1 MYNKP
6 IDKLTGE
13 TKSQRDFGEMGL
25 DYLTLD
31 ELRLSFTEKQGVL
44 LGRLELVDP
53 RDFYRDFF
61 PKGDLQEDGRKGDGK
76 PCGIIRWAKTK
87 GKRHRAVKDSH
98 GRTQF
103 VSRFL
108 YDDLKAV
115 DQVANM
121 HTCFLPLCSFIGKR
135 ALASNAR
142 WCPGF
147 AIDLDYVDVPQ
158 LLDFL
163 HQAEKGWYFPTP
175 NYVVNSGT
183 GLHVYY
189 RFPEKISLSK
199 IDPQALSDLKHI
211 ATDLIW
217 NAYTS
222 KSKDKQY
229 QGIYQAYR
237 MPGTTSKLGT
247 GYTVTAF
254 RMSPDP
260 VAPED
265 WASFVGDDWKELGSR
280 LASSPHIPIAQAR
293 ELWPEWYEERIVRGV
308 PSGGKRGK
316 WHMKRDLYDWWLRRC
331 EREARDGNRYS
342 CIKALRAYGAKCDIP
357 FSEVERDAFALQPFL
372 DSLTANESNHFT
384 EQDVI
389 DALRAGR
396 DMERYPVKEI
406 KRTTGL
412 DMTPSIRR
420 NGRRQDL
427 HLKRARRIKAGMIE
441 DGEPFRNPE
450 GRPKGSGT
458 KEDIVRQW
466 RREHPEGNKS
476 QCARGTGLSR
486 VTVTKWW
493 DAGELERRKTL
504 NPTRVTIDL
513 SCFGFGEMAHVGV
526 AVRNNVDAATAAV
539 VPIRTGLESI
549 EVSEKGAN
557 GLSVRVVETGRKAT
571 ND

>member
-1 MYNKP
+1 M
-6 IDKLTGE
+6 
-13 TKSQRDFGEMGL
+13 
-25 DYLTLD
+25 
-31 ELRLSFTEKQGVL
+31 SFTEKQGVL
-44 LGRLELVDP
+44 LDRFELVDP

-61 PKGDLQEDGRKGDGK
+61 PEGDLQEDGHRGDGK

-87 GKRHRAVKDSH
+87 GKGHRTVKDSQ

-108 YDDLKAV
+108 YDDLKAI

-121 HTCFLPLCSFIGKR
+121 HTCFLPLCAFIGKR

-147 AIDLDYVDVPQ
+147 AIDLDYVDAPQ

-189 RFPEKISLSK
+189 RFPEKISLSR
-199 IDPQALSDLKHI
+199 IDPQALSDLKHL
-211 ATDLIW
+211 ATDLVW

-222 KSKDKQY
+222 KSRDKQY

-265 WASFVGDDWKELGSR
+265 WSPFAGDDWEELGPR
-280 LASSPHIPIAQAR
+280 LANPPRTPIALAR
-293 ELWPEWYEERIVRGV
+293 ELWPEWYEERIVQGV
-308 PSGGKRGK
+308 PAGGKRGK

-331 EREARDGNRYS
+331 ERETRDGNRYS

-357 FSEVERDAFALQPFL
+357 FAEVERDAFALQPFL
-372 DSLTANESNHFT
+372 DSLTVNESNHFT

-420 NGRRQDL
+420 NGRGQADHLEEARALRDIRQ
-427 HLKRARRIKAGMIE
+427 RR
-441 DGEPFRNPE
+441 
-450 GRPKGSGT
+450 SGT
-458 KEDIVRQW
+458 NWWDKGNRDGAPIKREVVRRW
-466 RREHPEGNKS
+466 RREHPSGNKS
-476 QCARGTGLSR
+476 QCSRDTGLSR

-493 DAGELERRKTL
+493 DAEEPEQRKTL
-504 NPTRVTIDL
+504 EPTTMTIDL
-513 SCFGFGEMAHVGV
+513 SYLKPGETAHVGV
-526 AVRNNVDAATAAV
+526 AIQNSGGSASV
-539 VPIRTGLESI
+539 VPVRTGSDVM
-549 EVSEKGAN
+549 EVSREGSGGLRVKVSKPEQKG
-557 GLSVRVVETGRKAT
+557 
-571 ND
+571 

>member
-1 MYNKP
+1 M
-6 IDKLTGE
+6 
-13 TKSQRDFGEMGL
+13 
-25 DYLTLD
+25 DYSTI
-31 ELRLSFTEKQGVL
+31 EQLRLSFSEKQAVL
-44 LGRLELVDP
+44 LDHLELVEP
-53 RDFYRDFF
+53 REFYRDFF
-61 PKGDLQEDGRKGDGK
+61 PKGDLQEDGAKGDGK

-87 GKRHRAVKDSH
+87 GKRHRVVKDSR

-103 VSRFL
+103 ASRFL
-108 YDDLKAV
+108 FDDLKAV
-115 DQVANM
+115 EEVANM

-158 LLDFL
+158 LLDL
-163 HQAEKGWYFPTP
+163 LNQAEKGWYFPTP

-183 GLHVYY
+183 GLHLYY
-189 RFPEKISLSK
+189 RFPEKLNLQK
-199 IDPQALSDLKHI
+199 INPQALSDLKHL
-211 ATDLIW
+211 ATDLAW

-254 RMSPDP
+254 RMSTNP

-265 WASFVGDDWKELGSR
+265 WAPFVGDDWEELGSR
-280 LASSPHIPIAQAR
+280 LEASPRTPIDQAR
-293 ELWPEWYEERIVRGV
+293 ELWPEWYEERIVQ
-308 PSGGKRGK
+308 GKPVSSSKGK

-331 EREARDGNRYS
+331 ERETRDGNRYS

-357 FSEVERDAFALQPFL
+357 WSEVERDAFALQPFL
-372 DSLTANESNHFT
+372 DSLTVNESNHFT

-420 NGRRQDL
+420 NGRPQEL
-427 HLKRARRIKAGMIE
+427 HLKIARAVQ
-441 DGEPFRNPE
+441 DVTDPE
-450 GRPKGSGT
+450 GSWRGRPAGSGT
-458 KEDIVRQW
+458 KEGVVRRW
-466 RREHPEGNKS
+466 RSDHPGGNKA
-476 QCARGTGLSR
+476 QCAKDTGLSR

-493 DAGELERRKTL
+493 DAEGTEQGKALE
-504 NPTRVTIDL
+504 PARVTIDL
-513 SCFGFGEMAHVGV
+513 SCLRPGETAHVGV
-526 AVRNNVDAATAAV
+526 AVRNDVDTATAAV
-539 VPIRTGLESI
+539 VPMRTGLDLI
-549 EVSEKGAN
+549 EVSRDGAN
-557 GLSVRVVETGRKAT
+557 GLRVRVADTDLEG
-571 ND
+571 DE

>member
-1 MYNKP
+1 MEY
-6 IDKLTGE
+6 
-13 TKSQRDFGEMGL
+13 S
-25 DYLTLD
+25 TLD

-44 LGRLELVDP
+44 LDRFELVDP

-61 PKGDLQEDGRKGDGK
+61 PEGDLQEDGHRGDGK

-87 GKRHRAVKDSH
+87 GKGHRTVKDSQ

-108 YDDLKAV
+108 YDDLKAI

-121 HTCFLPLCSFIGKR
+121 HTCFLPLCAFIGKR

-189 RFPEKISLSK
+189 RFPEKISLSR
-199 IDPQALSDLKHI
+199 IDPQALSDLKHL
-211 ATDLIW
+211 ATDLVW

-222 KSKDKQY
+222 KSRDKQY

-265 WASFVGDDWKELGSR
+265 WSPFAGDDWEELGPR
-280 LASSPHIPIAQAR
+280 LANPPRTPIALAR
-293 ELWPEWYEERIVRGV
+293 ELWPEWYEERIVQGV
-308 PSGGKRGK
+308 PAGGKRGK

-331 EREARDGNRYS
+331 ERETRDGNRYS

-357 FSEVERDAFALQPFL
+357 FAEVERDAFALQPFL
-372 DSLTANESNHFT
+372 DSLTVNESNHFT

-420 NGRRQDL
+420 NGRGQADHLEEARALRDIRQ
-427 HLKRARRIKAGMIE
+427 RR
-441 DGEPFRNPE
+441 
-450 GRPKGSGT
+450 SGT
-458 KEDIVRQW
+458 NWWDKGNRDGAPIKREVVRRW
-466 RREHPEGNKS
+466 RREHPSGNKS
-476 QCARGTGLSR
+476 QCSRDTGLSR

-493 DAGELERRKTL
+493 DAEEPEQRKTL
-504 NPTRVTIDL
+504 EPTTMTIDL
-513 SCFGFGEMAHVGV
+513 SHLKPGETAHVG
-526 AVRNNVDAATAAV
+526 AAIQNSGGSASV
-539 VPIRTGLESI
+539 VPVRTGSDVM
-549 EVSEKGAN
+549 EVSREGSGGLRVKVSKPEQKG
-557 GLSVRVVETGRKAT
+557 
-571 ND
+571 